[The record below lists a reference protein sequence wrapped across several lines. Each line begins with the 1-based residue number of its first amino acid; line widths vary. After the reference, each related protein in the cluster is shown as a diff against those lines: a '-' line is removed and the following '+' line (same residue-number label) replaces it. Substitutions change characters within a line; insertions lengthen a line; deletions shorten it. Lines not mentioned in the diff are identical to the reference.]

1 MTEQPDALVS
11 RSKNM
16 SYLAGVDHLRGYA
29 AVLMVVY
36 HGVQQVSNRVFPRV
50 HDPLSA
56 LVVEGH
62 TAVALFMVLSG
73 FILTYGVG
81 ERPIRYGG
89 FMKNRV
95 LRVVPM
101 YVVVVVVGMYTF
113 SGAYSLS
120 GVFQYFTLQATPPLP
135 MASFGPWSAVLWTI
149 SVEFSLYL
157 LFPFLVRFLQREG
170 VRYLVGLLLLTNVLR
185 LLSAATNRSSIRD
198 LSYWTVVGRIDQFVL
213 GMIAA
218 WLIKK
223 GMLRLAGKQAALLA
237 VVAFAAMCCA
247 LWWFNANGS
256 FYGNGLWK
264 AQWPLVEGALWALFV
279 AGYVLAS
286 RNWHGRANHWLTLP
300 GIVSYSAYLLHFVL
314 VSVVADRMWNVLD
327 GSVANAALLTVVVI
341 LPATFALSTLCY
353 LVVERPFMQMRV
365 RYVASDAAIAG
376 DRAAT

>member
-16 SYLAGVDHLRGYA
+16 GYLAGVDHLRGYA

-185 LLSAATNRSSIRD
+185 LLSAATNRAAIRD
-198 LSYWTVVGRIDQFVL
+198 LSYWTIVGRIDQFVL

-218 WLIKK
+218 WLIKR
-223 GMLRLAGKQAALLA
+223 GMLRLAGTQAVLLA
-237 VVAFAAMCCA
+237 LAAFAGVCCA

-256 FYGNGLWK
+256 FYGNAVWK

-286 RNWHGRANHWLTLP
+286 RGWTGRVKHWLTLP

-365 RYVASDAAIAG
+365 RYVATPEPA
-376 DRAAT
+376 AAT